1 VRGRD
6 GLEIATM
13 LILLVEDEPLVRMLS
28 ADVLSDAGFD
38 VVEAENADEA
48 VGVLQREPD
57 IAALV
62 TDVDMPGSMDGLMLA
77 RLVHERFRGMPVLV
91 VSGKVRP
98 SPAELP
104 PLASFIAKPYAP
116 KVLISELRDLL
127 AAA

>member
-1 VRGRD
+1 
-6 GLEIATM
+6 M

-28 ADVLSDAGFD
+28 ADVLSEAGFD
-38 VVEAENADEA
+38 VVEARNADEA
-48 VGVLQREPD
+48 VGVLEREPG

-77 RLVHERFRGMPVLV
+77 RHAHERFPGMPALV

-104 PLASFIAKPYAP
+104 PLSSFVAKPFAP
-116 KVLISELRDLL
+116 NVLIRELKDLL

>member
-1 VRGRD
+1 
-6 GLEIATM
+6 M

-28 ADVLSDAGFD
+28 ADVLSEAGFD

-48 VGVLQREPD
+48 IGLLERQPD
-57 IAALV
+57 IVALV

-77 RLVHERFRGMPVLV
+77 RLAHQRFRSMPALV

-98 SPAELP
+98 APSELP
-104 PLASFIAKPYAP
+104 PLASFVAKPYAP
-116 KVLISELRDLL
+116 NVLIDELRSLL